1 MAKGQVCWEP
11 GQTGRADRSE
21 MGGPVGPTGRAD
33 RSDGPVGSCPVP
45 CISPT
50 GASKLDHCACTSAGS
65 AEDKRTG
72 RADRS
77 GIYRE
82 HCAEG
87 LTQSNRSTAPVA
99 HLQWQTEPEPTGRAD
114 RSGGP
119 VGRTGRT
126 ASSERFW
133 TAGFLDFGGSIY

>member
-50 GASKLDHCACTSAGS
+50 GASKPITV
-65 AEDKRTG
+65 
-72 RADRS
+72 RALLL
-77 GIYRE
+77 GQLKTN
-82 HCAEG
+82 G
-87 LTQSNRSTAPVA
+87 PVG
-99 HLQWQTEPEPTGRAD
+99 PTGRGFTESTVQRDNSVESVDCTSRAFTVAD
-114 RSGGP
+114 R
-119 VGRTGRT
+119 
-126 ASSERFW
+126 A
-133 TAGFLDFGGSIY
+133 